1 MNGNRT
7 ASTDQTAAGTQ
18 TTTYCYDNADRL
30 TSSGVVGPVDGL
42 NPVAAGIAPADLG
55 YDSHGNTAT
64 LANQSIAYDVTDRH
78 TQTVLDDGTT
88 IDYTRDASGQIVQ
101 RTQTP
106 ATGPATTVR
115 FAATPSGASIVLDGA
130 GGIVQTTRS
139 LPGGVSVSI
148 RADSSQLWSYPNI
161 HGDIAVTADASGTR
175 TRSFRYGP
183 FGQSIDPATGQIGTV
198 TADDSLPDTLADA
211 DADHGWVGG
220 AGKLTEHMGDIA
232 TIEMGVRQYVA
243 ALGRF
248 LSVDPV
254 EGGVTNSYDYPADPI
269 NKFDL
274 SGEMS
279 ADSYEHILLSGGNPV
294 WNNGGQSSRPAPQG
308 RANIPCRNPRGCSS
322 APIHVDWD
330 VAGIILGGVGA
341 VLFVAALVFAG
352 TVALPVLAAAAI
364 VVSVASAVIAC
375 RKGVDIGCGLALVG
389 MVGGGAGAG
398 LRLAG
403 SVASKGAGSFGFM
416 SDTAGTIVGTGRYLQ
431 TGR

>member
-55 YDSHGNTAT
+55 YDSHGNTTT

-78 TQTVLDDGTT
+78 AQTVLDDGTT

-106 ATGPATTVR
+106 ATGPVATVR
-115 FAATPSGASIVLDGA
+115 FATTPSGASIVLDGA

-139 LPGGVSVSI
+139 LPGGVSVSV

-161 HGDIAVTADASGTR
+161 HGDIAVTADAAGTR
-175 TRSFRYGP
+175 TGSFRYGP

-232 TIEMGVRQYVA
+232 TIEMGVRQYVP

-269 NKFDL
+269 NQFDL
-274 SGEMS
+274 TGAFRVLMERLQVKP
-279 ADSYEHILLSGGNPV
+279 AV
-294 WNNGGQSSRPAPQG
+294 QGGQSSQPAPPG

-375 RKGVDIGCGLALVG
+375 RKGFDIGCGLALVG